1 MNEEDLIRKCDK
13 CKVSKPKSMFYRYKY
28 CKKCH
33 IKDYMNYHILNART
47 ANRLNLS
54 MGELNNILKNEPFR
68 TADNTDPTRNEI
80 GEHERYAEVMLLM
93 TDQNMSSS
101 RVLTDNILDE

>member
-33 IKDYMNYHILNART
+33 IKDYISYHILNGRV

-54 MGELNNILKNEPFR
+54 MDELNNILKN
-68 TADNTDPTRNEI
+68 DNTDPTRNEI
-80 GEHERYAEVMLLM
+80 GEHERYDEVMLLM
-93 TDQNMSSS
+93 TDQNMSSF
-101 RVLTDNILDE
+101 RVLTDNMLD

>member
-1 MNEEDLIRKCDK
+1 
-13 CKVSKPKSMFYRYKY
+13 MFYRYKY

-33 IKDYMNYHILNART
+33 IKDYMNYHILNGRV

-54 MGELNNILKNEPFR
+54 MDELNNILKN
-68 TADNTDPTRNEI
+68 DMNDPTRNEI

-93 TDQNMSSS
+93 TDLNMSSS
-101 RVLTDNILDE
+101 RVVIDNMLDE

>member
-1 MNEEDLIRKCDK
+1 MNEEDLIIKCDK

-33 IKDYMNYHILNART
+33 IKDYMNYHILNGRV

-54 MGELNNILKNEPFR
+54 MDELNNILKN
-68 TADNTDPTRNEI
+68 DNTDPTRNEI
-80 GEHERYAEVMLLM
+80 GEHERYDEVMLLF
-93 TDQNMSSS
+93 TDLNMSSF
-101 RVLTDNILDE
+101 RVLTDNMLDE

>member
-33 IKDYMNYHILNART
+33 ISYHILNGRI

-54 MGELNNILKNEPFR
+54 MDELNNIFKN
-68 TADNTDPTRNEI
+68 DMNDPTRNEI
-80 GEHERYAEVMLLM
+80 GEHERYNEVMLLM
-93 TDQNMSSS
+93 TD
-101 RVLTDNILDE
+101 I

>member
-1 MNEEDLIRKCDK
+1 MNEEDLIIKCDK

-33 IKDYMNYHILNART
+33 IKDYINYHILNGRV

-54 MGELNNILKNEPFR
+54 MDELNNILKN
-68 TADNTDPTRNEI
+68 DNTDPTRNEI
-80 GEHERYAEVMLLM
+80 GEHERYDEVMLLF
-93 TDQNMSSS
+93 TDLNMSSF
-101 RVLTDNILDE
+101 RVLTDNMLDE

>member
-13 CKVSKPKSMFYRYKY
+13 CKVSKPKSMFYIYKY

-54 MGELNNILKNEPFR
+54 MDELNNILKNEPFR
-68 TADNTDPTRNEI
+68 TADNTDPTRNEL
-80 GEHERYAEVMLLM
+80 GEHE
-93 TDQNMSSS
+93 T
-101 RVLTDNILDE
+101 IC